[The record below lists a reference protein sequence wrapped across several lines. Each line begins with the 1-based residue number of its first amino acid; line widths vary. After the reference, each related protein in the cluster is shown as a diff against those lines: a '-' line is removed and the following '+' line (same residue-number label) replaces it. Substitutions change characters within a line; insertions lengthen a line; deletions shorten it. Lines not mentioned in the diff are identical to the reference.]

1 MYLRVLQMREI
12 SVRPE
17 DLLPTN
23 ELFCSVETEV
33 MRRKKIIRVKMMGLH
48 VIIIIMMR
56 GI

>member
-1 MYLRVLQMREI
+1 MREI